1 MITSKTQLTS
11 VSPKVNGGSQLLRV
25 VHSGAI
31 ALWDG
36 QSAYAVIVAEGQYTG
51 DIGEAVHFPLEGD
64 QSEGYKYDL
73 SNFESFT
80 GKVTLEDHGLA
91 WAGEESAAVPVPE
104 PKEEEEVPHN
114 EFLGFLGQESKED
127 PLAGLDHKTIIE
139 SIFNVLPPQEE
150 DDTDESFPLLGD
162 GKLYDEDPPE
172 NRLN

>member
-11 VSPKVNGGSQLLRV
+11 VSPKVNGGAQLLRV
-25 VHSGAI
+25 KSSGAV

-51 DIGEAVHFPLEGD
+51 DIGEAVHFTVKG
-64 QSEGYKYDL
+64 SKYDL
-73 SNFESFT
+73 DAFESFT

-91 WAGEESAAVPVPE
+91 WAGEESAAIPTPE
-104 PKEEEEVPHN
+104 VKEEEEEEVPHN
-114 EFLGFLGQESKED
+114 EFLGFLGQETDED
-127 PLAGLDHKTIIE
+127 PLEALDHKTIIE
-139 SIFNVLPPQEE
+139 SIFNIMPPQVEDEE
-150 DDTDESFPLLGD
+150 DESFPLLGD